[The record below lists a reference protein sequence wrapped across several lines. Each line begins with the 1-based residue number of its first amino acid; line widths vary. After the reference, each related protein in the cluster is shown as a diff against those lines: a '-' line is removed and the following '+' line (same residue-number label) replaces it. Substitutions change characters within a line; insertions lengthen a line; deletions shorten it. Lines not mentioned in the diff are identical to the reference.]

1 MPVVLSAFSGGPVR
15 AADVYLCVRQT
26 LGVYPGGGRFP
37 GADTEVGAQA
47 RSGTAQE

>member
-1 MPVVLSAFSGGPVR
+1 MLSAFSGGAVR

-37 GADTEVGAQA
+37 GADTKIGAQG
-47 RSGTAQE
+47 RSGTVVE